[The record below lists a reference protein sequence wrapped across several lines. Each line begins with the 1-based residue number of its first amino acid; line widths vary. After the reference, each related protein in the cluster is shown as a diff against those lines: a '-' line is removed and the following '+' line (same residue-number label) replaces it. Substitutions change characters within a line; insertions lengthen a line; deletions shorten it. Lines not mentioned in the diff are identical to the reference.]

1 MRADYHLDSD
11 VEELLMPGDGTKILN
26 YQGLNRLEGNEANV
40 IGHTAQ
46 GQPLIAA
53 PAYAIPYPPYLG

>member
-1 MRADYHLDSD
+1 MRADYHIDSD
-11 VEELLMPGDGTKILN
+11 AEELLMPGAGTKILN
-26 YQGLNRLEGNEANV
+26 YSNLNRLDGNDPNV

-53 PAYAIPYPPYLG
+53 PTYALPNHQYLP